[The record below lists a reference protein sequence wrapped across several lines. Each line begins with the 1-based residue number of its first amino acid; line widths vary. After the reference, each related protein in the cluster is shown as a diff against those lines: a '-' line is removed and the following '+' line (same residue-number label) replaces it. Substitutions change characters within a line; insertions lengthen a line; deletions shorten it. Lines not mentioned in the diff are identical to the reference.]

1 MAETELYARILG
13 IEAPWR
19 VAAVKLQ
26 LGQGQIVIEVE
37 HDPDVPTTCPECG
50 QAVPRHDTRTRR
62 WRHLDTCQY
71 RTIIEAGV
79 PRTSC
84 PKHGTLTMRVSW
96 ADGSARLT
104 ALFEALVIDW
114 LRDAP
119 IAVVAERLGLSWD
132 QVAGVQERAVQRG
145 LERREVALPE
155 MLAVDETS
163 FQRRHEYVTIVHDPK
178 SASKRVIH
186 VADGRGKGAL
196 KGFLSGFSRPERAAV
211 SVVVMDMHEPYIQAV
226 REAIPDG
233 DAKIAFD
240 KYHVAARLG
249 QAVDHVRREEHR
261 ALHGLGD
268 NRLKGTKYLWLRNP
282 ERMSKEVWDDFEALR
297 TSSLRTARAWA
308 LKEAAMEVWEHTS
321 PSNMRDQWG
330 MWYDW
335 AIRSRL
341 EPMKAAARMVKNHL
355 GGIIHAATERITNA
369 SAEGL
374 NSVIQKLKYVARG
387 FRNRD
392 RFRAAIYFHLGGL
405 DLYPAGITR

>member
-1 MAETELYARILG
+1 M
-13 IEAPWR
+13 
-19 VAAVKLQ
+19 KLQ

-268 NRLKGTKYLWLRNP
+268 NRLKGTKYLWQGGGDGGLGAHLAEQHAGPMGHVVRLGYP
-282 ERMSKEVWDDFEALR
+282 LSPGADEGRRYLAVQQPAASRAMRFATWPPPMSPSIPHCSSRSISTRFGERMRTKALPWSGL
-297 TSSLRTARAWA
+297 SSVL
-308 LKEAAMEVWEHTS
+308 V
-321 PSNMRDQWG
+321 
-330 MWYDW
+330 
-335 AIRSRL
+335 
-341 EPMKAAARMVKNHL
+341 
-355 GGIIHAATERITNA
+355 
-369 SAEGL
+369 
-374 NSVIQKLKYVARG
+374 
-387 FRNRD
+387 
-392 RFRAAIYFHLGGL
+392 
-405 DLYPAGITR
+405 